1 MGTSFETTTCSRC
14 GGSGKYSYNQY
25 DGDRCFG
32 CAGSGITFSKR
43 GAKARTK
50 FYESIQRHVSELQPG
65 MKIRENGKWW
75 TIKSIEHVGLN
86 SPDEVRVN
94 IQCYGIL
101 ISASSTL
108 TGGTIEEINAK
119 LDEAIVYQNTL
130 KK

>member
-14 GGSGKYSYNQY
+14 GGSGKYSYNMY

-32 CAGSGITFSKR
+32 CAGHGITFSKR
-43 GAKARTK
+43 GAKARIK
-50 FYESIQRHVSELQPG
+50 FFESLARPVSELQPG
-65 MKIRENGKWW
+65 MKIWERGKWR